1 MSGGPRARQTEED
14 TVAVDQRDDTG
25 RTPELRRNLKLWQ
38 VIGLSVGL
46 MAPSMAI
53 SINPQGAIAAVGRAI
68 PLSFLISM
76 VGALLVAYGFSR
88 LSQHFHNSG
97 SVLGLVGATL
107 GPRAGVVAAWCLSG
121 TYLLFALLT
130 GVTAGIYGTL
140 LAQAVGIVHGD
151 PAWLQYALG
160 TVAILG
166 AGLLAAVP
174 TSKATDMILSFEG
187 VTVSLIAVVAVVVLA
202 ELIGRSGPGHLP
214 FTWSVFAPAKGTTVS
229 NVFLGVVFG
238 FLSFGGFE
246 AAAALG
252 GEAAKPRRDIPR
264 ALLGTV
270 GAIGVFYVAISAIE
284 VMGFGT
290 TKAGLAHFAASP
302 ALLGTLGQTYVAPW
316 FGDLIMLGTV
326 VSAFGCSM
334 ASAVGASRMIYS
346 FARDGLSPSH
356 PLARLS
362 PRWATPIPAVSVVV
376 GTEIVVEIA
385 LAAIVGA
392 APLSLFAWAGFVSTL
407 LLLVAY
413 GLVTVGAG
421 LFLVFRAPASGKPAS
436 AVTRVA
442 DALVPLAGLAL
453 LAYTIYRNLV
463 PYPTGPDAWLP
474 VVSAAWLAISLGY
487 VVLSPASSRRLGQ
500 RMVLDEGLGSDSGSV
515 APLRTTGSV
524 GGGVSPAAPGAAR

>member
-1 MSGGPRARQTEED
+1 MAAYESQE
-14 TVAVDQRDDTG
+14 TG
-25 RTPELRRNLKLWQ
+25 RAPRLRRNLKLWQ

-53 SINPQGAIAAVGRAI
+53 SINPQGAIGAVGRAI

-140 LAQAVGIVHGD
+140 LAQALGLVHGD
-151 PAWLQYALG
+151 PVWLQYVLG
-160 TVAILG
+160 TCAILG
-166 AGLLAAVP
+166 AGMLAAVP

-187 VTVSLIAVVAVVVLA
+187 ATVALIAVVAVVVFGSLV
-202 ELIGRSGPGHLP
+202 GRSGPGHLP
-214 FTWSVFAPAKGTTVS
+214 FTWSVFVPARGTTIS

-252 GEAAKPRRDIPR
+252 GEAATPRRDIPR
-264 ALLGTV
+264 ALMGTV
-270 GAIGVFYVAISAIE
+270 VAIGVFYVAVSAVE

-302 ALLGTLGQTYVAPW
+302 ALLGTLGQSYVAPW

-346 FARDGLSPSH
+346 FARDGISPSH

-362 PRWATPIPAVSVVV
+362 PRWATPVAAVLVVV
-376 GTEIVVEIA
+376 AAEIVIEVV
-385 LAAIVGA
+385 LAGVLGA
-392 APLSLFAWAGFVSTL
+392 APLSLFAWSGFVSTL

-421 LFLVFRAPASGKPAS
+421 VFLTSRARAANGQDKAL
-436 AVTRVA
+436 TRAA
-442 DALVPLAGLAL
+442 DVVVPLAGLGL
-453 LAYTIYRNLV
+453 LSYTIYRNLI

-474 VVSAAWLAISLGY
+474 VISAVWLGLAVGY
-487 VVLSPASSRRLGQ
+487 VVLSPGASRRLGE
-500 RMVLDEGLGSDSGSV
+500 RMVLDEGLEAASGAV
-515 APLRTTGSV
+515 VPYED
-524 GGGVSPAAPGAAR
+524 GVSAAARGVAVVDTVVRGDS